1 MKFLTILFT
10 LLFLSLPLKA
20 YELLMFSIKSCH
32 YCIAF
37 MEQVEPEYH
46 DTEYAETLP
55 LTIIDAKDIPEWFHI
70 AYDKGDIKK
79 IKGTP
84 TFIIWDEVNKR
95 ELVRWAGYQSEENWY
110 EMLERAKL
118 IANRSII
125 DCEATS
131 LCENFNLGPIPQNQP
146 QD

>member
-1 MKFLTILFT
+1 MKFLSILFT
-10 LLFLSLPLKA
+10 LCFLSLPLKA

-46 DTEYAETLP
+46 DTEYAKTLP

-70 AYDKGDIKK
+70 AYDKGNIKK

-84 TFIIWDEVNKR
+84 TFIIWDEESQAEIDRIV
-95 ELVRWAGYQSEENWY
+95 GYGGKEWFY
-110 EMLERAKL
+110 EQ
-118 IANRSII
+118 IAIWI
-125 DCEATS
+125 DNHHKE
-131 LCENFNLGPIPQNQP
+131 Q
-146 QD
+146 

>member
-1 MKFLTILFT
+1 MKFLSILFT
-10 LLFLSLPLKA
+10 LCFLSLPLKA

-70 AYDKGDIKK
+70 AYDKGNIKK

-84 TFIIWDEVNKR
+84 TFIIWDEENQIEIDRIV
-95 ELVRWAGYQSEENWY
+95 GYGGKEWFYEQISIRVKNLNNNEE
-110 EMLERAKL
+110 
-118 IANRSII
+118 
-125 DCEATS
+125 
-131 LCENFNLGPIPQNQP
+131 
-146 QD
+146 